1 MLNMVSKRLP
11 AFVLTGLV
19 SIVLLAG
26 LLVNPLA
33 AQAVSLPILPVSLGT
48 AVNYGVLGGA
58 GVTSTGDT
66 VINGDLGAGP
76 SSVIAGLPPGIDHG
90 SIHAG
95 DSQAV
100 QAQADLAQ
108 AYSVAAGRNPTASF
122 GGDQIGVTFDAG
134 VYDSAAAVSLTGTMT
149 LDGQNDPNAVFIF
162 QIDAAAQYG
171 RVHDGPPDQ
180 RGPSVQCLLAGQ
192 RGREYRCIVLVF
204 GDHHGEWSNHA
215 GCGRIP

>member
-76 SSVIAGLPPGIDHG
+76 SSVIAGLPLGHRPRLHRMLGTRRPCRRRLTWPRPIPP
-90 SIHAG
+90 
-95 DSQAV
+95 
-100 QAQADLAQ
+100 
-108 AYSVAAGRNPTASF
+108 RP
-122 GGDQIGVTFDAG
+122 GVTRLPASAG
-134 VYDSAAAVSLTGTMT
+134 TRSGLPSTPVSMTAAAAVSLTGTMT

-162 QIDAAAQYG
+162 QINAAAQYG
-171 RVHDGPPDQ
+171 RVHA
-180 RGPSVQCLLAGQ
+180 RST
-192 RGREYRCIVLVF
+192 
-204 GDHHGEWSNHA
+204 
-215 GCGRIP
+215 